1 MERPVIDLPGEKDI
15 ATTVTNPVESW
26 SLLMTDKILDI
37 C

>member
-1 MERPVIDLPGEKDI
+1 MERLVIHLPGGKDI

-26 SLLMTDKILDI
+26 SLLMTDEILDI